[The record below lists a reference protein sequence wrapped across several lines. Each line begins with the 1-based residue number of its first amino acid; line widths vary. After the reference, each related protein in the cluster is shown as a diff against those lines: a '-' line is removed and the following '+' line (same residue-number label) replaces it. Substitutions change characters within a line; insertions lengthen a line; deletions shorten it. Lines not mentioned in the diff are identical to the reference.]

1 MAGVDATTSQR
12 NPADMTL
19 IVILITLTGIG
30 LGVLLSASHY
40 YGQRVF
46 GDPLYFV
53 RRQAL
58 FIGVGTIGALVASR
72 MDGRIL
78 KRLAIPLLALSAL
91 MMVLTFIPGIGPLI
105 QGSRRWLLVGGMSFE
120 PSELVKFAIVLYL
133 ALMLSRKYQARTDA
147 FNTLLPPAIV
157 VCGFATLIYLQNDF
171 STAALLLLVTSII
184 FFVARV
190 QFRYFV
196 ALALVGI
203 PLAVIMIFTRVH
215 RVERVIAFVN
225 PASDP
230 TGSGY
235 QVLAAR
241 QALSAGGLTGLGLGQ
256 GVRKLGEVPEIHS
269 DFVFAVVGEETGLIG
284 VVIILVLFVAF
295 ASRSYRISGMARDRF
310 DAYLACGITTSI
322 TVQALANVAVVAGL
336 VPATGI
342 PLPFFSSGG
351 SSIVMTLVM
360 AGVLCGISRRAVVGF
375 SAVAEAGRP
384 GKLRS
389 ERADSA

>member
-1 MAGVDATTSQR
+1 MADGDTAPGQR
-12 NPADMTL
+12 IPADMTL

-58 FIGVGTIGALVASR
+58 FILVGTIAALVASR
-72 MDGRIL
+72 VEGEIL

-91 MMVLTFIPGIGPLI
+91 LMALTLIPGISTPI
-105 QGSRRWLLVGGMSFE
+105 QGARRWLLVAGVSFE
-120 PSELVKFAIVLYL
+120 PSELVKFALVLYL
-133 ALMLSRKYQARTDA
+133 ASLLSRKYQARTDA

-157 VCGFATLIYLQNDF
+157 VCGFAALIYLQNDF
-171 STAALLLLVTSII
+171 STAALLLAVTGII

-203 PLAVIMIFTRVH
+203 PMAAIMIFTRVH

-225 PASDP
+225 PTSDP

-269 DFVFAVVGEETGLIG
+269 DFVFAVVGEETGLVGI
-284 VVIILVLFVAF
+284 VIVLALFVAF
-295 ASRSYRISGMARDRF
+295 ASRGYRIAGMAQDRF

-322 TVQALANVAVVAGL
+322 TVQALANIAVVAGL

-351 SSIVMTLVM
+351 SAIVMTLAM
-360 AGVLCGISRRAVVGF
+360 AGVLCGISRRAIT
-375 SAVAEAGRP
+375 AAHAGVDGGRLGRLRP
-384 GKLRS
+384 MGGYG
-389 ERADSA
+389 A